1 VDLMLGIMGI
11 GGVLAAT
18 AAVLYIVI
26 TVWSVFFGQKLTAQE
41 A

>member
-1 VDLMLGIMGI
+1 V

-26 TVWSVFFGQKLTAQE
+26 TVWSVFFGRRLTQE